1 MSANRDPW
9 LNARTR
15 HNLRADEVRS
25 MLQKEIRR
33 GHTEN
38 AVMLAYEMLSTS
50 PAMEELLWH
59 RLLTI
64 SVEDVGMGETLAPVI
79 VNSLYQQHHLF
90 RRSEGDRALFAVH
103 AVRYLCAR
111 KKDRS
116 SDEMLNWVK
125 MLDARDKLKSKI
137 KIKDYAIDMHTKR
150 GMKMGRGFK
159 HFMEVGAKVHP
170 ELPGRDKTYRKRV
183 LKFLNETN

>member
-1 MSANRDPW
+1 
-9 LNARTR
+9 
-15 HNLRADEVRS
+15 
-25 MLQKEIRR
+25 
-33 GHTEN
+33 
-38 AVMLAYEMLSTS
+38 
-50 PAMEELLWH
+50 
-59 RLLTI
+59 
-64 SVEDVGMGETLAPVI
+64 
-79 VNSLYQQHHLF
+79 
-90 RRSEGDRALFAVH
+90 LFAVH